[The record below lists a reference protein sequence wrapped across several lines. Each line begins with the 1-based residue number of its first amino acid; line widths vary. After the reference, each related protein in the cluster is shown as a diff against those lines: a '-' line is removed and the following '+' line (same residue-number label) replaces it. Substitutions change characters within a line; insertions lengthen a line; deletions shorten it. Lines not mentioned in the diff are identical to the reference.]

1 LNFKEKEKTKKARKK
16 SNTKPKIMIKGKG
29 KNPKRRGMQREKKHR
44 PLNTRSF
51 EDKVGLE
58 KLST

>member
-1 LNFKEKEKTKKARKK
+1 LNFKEKKKTKKARKK

-51 EDKVGLE
+51 EDKVCLE

>member
-1 LNFKEKEKTKKARKK
+1 
-16 SNTKPKIMIKGKG
+16 MVKGKG